1 MATDF
6 PNMNELAAERSA
18 IRRSPLRRW
27 YGDRPGDTPRER
39 ATRRAWH
46 LASHAEDLCDED
58 EAACWRDIAC
68 AHGDVAAAC
77 GDVE

>member
-1 MATDF
+1 MDNYNLNALD
-6 PNMNELAAERSA
+6 ADRVA

-27 YGDRPGDTPRER
+27 FGDRPGDTPRER
-39 ATRRAWH
+39 ATRRAWR
-46 LASHAEDLCDED
+46 LASREEDRGDED

-77 GDVE
+77 DPK